1 MAQLI
6 DNNGAFDSK
15 IPTNQG
21 SWVQLLPG
29 APKFK
34 GLRGAIVALFLLP
47 DLCRT
52 FYPQLASIRVRD
64 AQHGPRFLAIQHEV
78 CLLEQAANV
87 GARVMPRHRMIGVA
101 EQHLS
106 ILDGY
111 TCGAQ
116 AAREG
121 MSKIVNAHGLQS
133 LLASRALPRGVV
145 HRID

>member
-1 MAQLI
+1 M
-6 DNNGAFDSK
+6 DR
-15 IPTNQG
+15 
-21 SWVQLLPG
+21 VPG
-29 APKFK
+29 YEP
-34 GLRGAIVALFLLP
+34 GGRGFNSCRARQYSTTYEPQTRPILVLP

-52 FYPQLASIRVRD
+52 FYPQLASVRIRN
-64 AQHGPRFLAIQHEV
+64 AQGGARLLAIQHEV

-111 TCGAQ
+111 TCSAQ

-121 MSKIVNAHGLQS
+121 MSKESV
-133 LLASRALPRGVV
+133 
-145 HRID
+145 